1 MKILLY
7 LPHVDGIGAKLLGII
22 EGLGVNERIEIYR
35 SINSLVQRL
44 RKPTYDMDISILIA
58 ANKKQLSD
66 ILLIKKE
73 LRDVKIILI
82 LPDSESDTI
91 SGGHELYP
99 RFVSYIDSDFKDV
112 GTVLEKI
119 IKNKH
124 SEECAKNSD
133 KMKMVKTIE
142 Q

>member
-7 LPHVDGIGAKLLGII
+7 LPHEDGVGKKLLGII
-22 EGLGVNERIEIYR
+22 KELAVNEKIEIYR
-35 SINSLVQRL
+35 SIDSLVQRL

-66 ILLIKKE
+66 LLLIKE
-73 LRDVKIILI
+73 EFRDIKIILI

-91 SGGHELYP
+91 SEGHKLYP
-99 RFVSYIDSDFKDV
+99 RFVSYIDSDFNDIEA
-112 GTVLEKI
+112 VLEKM

-124 SEECAKNSD
+124 SEECEKKSD
-133 KMKMVKTIE
+133 KMKMVKNIE

>member
-1 MKILLY
+1 LNILLY
-7 LPHVDGIGAKLLGII
+7 LSHANGIGTKLLGII
-22 EGLGVNERIEIYR
+22 EGLEVNEKIEIYR
-35 SINSLVQRL
+35 SVDSLAQRL
-44 RKPTYDMDISILIA
+44 RKPTYDIDISILIA
-58 ANKKQLSD
+58 ANKKQLSEV
-66 ILLIKKE
+66 LLIKEE
-73 LRDVKIILI
+73 LRDIKIILI
-82 LPDSESDTI
+82 LPDRESDTI

-124 SEECAKNSD
+124 SEECTKNSD
-133 KMKMVKTIE
+133 KMNMVKTIE

>member
-7 LPHVDGIGAKLLGII
+7 LPHEDGVGKKLLGII
-22 EGLGVNERIEIYR
+22 KELAVNEKIEIYR
-35 SINSLVQRL
+35 SIASLVQRL

-66 ILLIKKE
+66 LLLIKE
-73 LRDVKIILI
+73 EFRDIKIILI

-91 SGGHELYP
+91 SEGHKLYP
-99 RFVSYIDSDFKDV
+99 RFVSYIDSDFNDIEA
-112 GTVLEKI
+112 VLEKM

-124 SEECAKNSD
+124 SEECEKKNQI
-133 KMKMVKTIE
+133 K
-142 Q
+142 